1 MGAGVYNS
9 CGAGALRGNLRR
21 GNASNARG
29 GFVAQHPSRQNRLS
43 LLAICV
49 ALACAVPARRAAG
62 GDLARDS
69 VPQKWIEPL
78 LPEDLPELTY
88 PAYFND
94 FDKARAQSFSGRY
107 KQSLHTLAKLKDVK
121 PEQAA
126 AVALVKGKALWAPGR
141 LDEALQTLSH
151 PALAGK

>member
-49 ALACAVPARRAAG
+49 ALACAVPARRPPG
-62 GDLARDS
+62 GDLPPDC
-69 VPQKWIEPL
+69 VPQKHQQPNHSSMSGHYVLGAVNEKDGDLDAERKAFGWFVEDPQQFLERWKKKPNDPL
-78 LPEDLPELTY
+78 FDNAEDLTTIGRAIDRWASLTE
-88 PAYFND
+88 AYRD
-94 FDKARAQSFSGRY
+94 Q
-107 KQSLHTLAKLKDVK
+107 V
-121 PEQAA
+121 
-126 AVALVKGKALWAPGR
+126 
-141 LDEALQTLSH
+141 
-151 PALAGK
+151 